1 MADEAKKPDS
11 GYSDDAIPESIF
23 GVMATISFMLYSSFL
38 VTTLIFPVKTQDA
51 VGSTLTVL
59 PAFCG
64 LFVFACTHLVAARM
78 KFRRSPKSEGG
89 RIALSTALTV
99 PLLTAMAASAF
110 DLQASLL
117 MQAAAWTLWGLGQ
130 ALFFP
135 LVGSLQARVDRN
147 EGNRKISLVSVGSAI
162 MCISLFGALALFAPD
177 PLRSFLPGVYFVVSL
192 VFFFAAAHS
201 RQDGSAGAPREESG
215 FETLAPKFLSPT
227 IVGGT
232 FSVLTCYCIAHFGM
246 WGTLGVT
253 ASGSFIGGVVF
264 LATAMVLKR
273 ALTNTLIERLYF
285 PITALCFFLVPTLP
299 DAYKFIPTCIA
310 SSMFFYYA
318 AFYWSLIIAVGRD
331 QETVSPR
338 HFSAG
343 LLAPSAGI
351 CVGWG
356 IASAYALAGG
366 DLAHPFVL
374 FFGWIVIYT
383 IVLSIAPYA
392 TNTLLEMDLLKPES
406 TIAQPDPADRSGN
419 SWEQACE
426 LIATTYKLSPR
437 EKEIFAMLAHGRN
450 VKFIK
455 DSLFISENTAKTHK
469 YRIYRKLEVNTHQEL
484 LDHVEKI
491 EQKLLQQRQD

>member
-64 LFVFACTHLVAARM
+64 LLVFACTHLVAVRM

-147 EGNRKISLVSVGSAI
+147 EGNRKISLASVGSAI

-192 VFFFAAAHS
+192 VFFFAAAHG
-201 RQDGSAGAPREESG
+201 RQDGSAG
-215 FETLAPKFLSPT
+215 
-227 IVGGT
+227 GG
-232 FSVLTCYCIAHFGM
+232 A
-246 WGTLGVT
+246 
-253 ASGSFIGGVVF
+253 
-264 LATAMVLKR
+264 
-273 ALTNTLIERLYF
+273 
-285 PITALCFFLVPTLP
+285 
-299 DAYKFIPTCIA
+299 
-310 SSMFFYYA
+310 
-318 AFYWSLIIAVGRD
+318 
-331 QETVSPR
+331 
-338 HFSAG
+338 
-343 LLAPSAGI
+343 
-351 CVGWG
+351 
-356 IASAYALAGG
+356 
-366 DLAHPFVL
+366 
-374 FFGWIVIYT
+374 
-383 IVLSIAPYA
+383 
-392 TNTLLEMDLLKPES
+392 
-406 TIAQPDPADRSGN
+406 
-419 SWEQACE
+419 
-426 LIATTYKLSPR
+426 
-437 EKEIFAMLAHGRN
+437 
-450 VKFIK
+450 
-455 DSLFISENTAKTHK
+455 
-469 YRIYRKLEVNTHQEL
+469 
-484 LDHVEKI
+484 
-491 EQKLLQQRQD
+491 

>member
-1 MADEAKKPDS
+1 MADEARKPDS
-11 GYSDDAIPESIF
+11 GHGDTAIPESIY
-23 GVMATISFMLYSSFL
+23 GVMTAISFMLYCAFL

-64 LFVFACTHLVAARM
+64 LLVFACTQLIIARKQPASFPKRQNGVLV
-78 KFRRSPKSEGG
+78 FS
-89 RIALSTALTV
+89 IVLTV
-99 PLLTAMAASAF
+99 PLLAAMAASAF

-117 MQAAAWTLWGLGQ
+117 VQAIAWALWGFGQ
-130 ALFFP
+130 AFILP
-135 LVGSLQARVDRN
+135 MIGTVQARISSG
-147 EGNRKISLVSVGSAI
+147 EESRKLSLAYVGSAI
-162 MCISLFGALALFAPD
+162 MCVSLFGTLALFAPD
-177 PLRSFLPGVYFVVSL
+177 PLRSFLPGIYFATAL
-192 VFFFAAAHS
+192 VFFVAIRS
-201 RQDGSAGAPREESG
+201 RRNEPLTSVQGESG

-232 FSVLTCYCIAHFGM
+232 FSVLTCYCIARFGM
-246 WGTLGVT
+246 WGTLGIT
-253 ASGSFIGGVVF
+253 ISGCFIGGAVF

-299 DAYKFIPTCIA
+299 DSYKFIPSCIA

-331 QETVSPR
+331 QKTASPR

-392 TNTLLEMDLLKPES
+392 TNTLLEMDLLNPDSASERS
-406 TIAQPDPADRSGN
+406 DPADRSGN

-437 EKEIFAMLAHGRN
+437 EREIFGMLAHGRN

-491 EQKLLQQRQD
+491 EQKLLQQRQER